1 MMNRNQF
8 LSRLA
13 AELSVLP
20 KEEIEAA
27 MEFYTE
33 FLDDVG
39 KENETE
45 AIKSLGDPKKIAS
58 QIKADYAVRQMDEE
72 ADKSPY
78 SPKRGLSAV
87 KWTLLG
93 IFSAPIVA
101 PLAIAAGCVAVA
113 LLIAFL
119 AIIVSAGI
127 CVIALGICAITAVI
141 IGIVAVP
148 VSVPAALMLAGA
160 GLAALGMTVLAMA
173 GIVMTARAIFRKIVM
188 SMNSTRERRRKR
200 KLEKEK
206 ARLMQ
211 EGGTDSE
218 QQI

>member
-8 LSRLA
+8 LSKLA
-13 AELSVLP
+13 AELSSLP

-39 KENETE
+39 KENEEE

-72 ADKSPY
+72 TEEKPY

-101 PLAIAAGCVAVA
+101 PLAIVSGCVAIA

-127 CVIALGICAITAVI
+127 CVVALGICAVVLIVV
-141 IGIVAVP
+141 GIMSIS
-148 VSVPAALMLAGA
+148 VSVPAALLLAGV
-160 GLAALGMTVLAMA
+160 GLAALGMTVLALSGVFA
-173 GIVMTARAIFRKIVM
+173 AARAIFRKTVM
-188 SMNSTRERRRKR
+188 SMNKTSEKRRKR
-200 KLEKEK
+200 RIEKEK
-206 ARLMQ
+206 ARLMA
-211 EGGTDSE
+211 EGGADSE
-218 QQI
+218 Q